1 MKTENSSL
9 NFNNQQFYIGL
20 DVHKKRW
27 VVTVRTN
34 KMELETFSM
43 DPSTEQLK
51 KHMEG
56 KYPGGKYY
64 SVYEAGF
71 CGYRIHRELESFGFY
86 NIVAAPTE
94 VPTSNK
100 EKNQK
105 RDPVDSRKLCRERE
119 NGSLEGI
126 YIPSQLHQ
134 ELRSIVRQRFQLMKK
149 QTRLKNQI
157 KGYLHF
163 YGHKIPDNC
172 EVVHWTKSFIEYL
185 RELNFSYP
193 LGKEQLSI
201 YLDEL
206 TEIRKLLVRIIKQ
219 IKNYLTENNLQ
230 EEIKILTSVPGVGF
244 IVAVTIF
251 TEIMDPGR
259 FAHLDKLASYLGL
272 VPCILSSSD
281 KERRL
286 GLKFHRNKF
295 LRELLIEAAWIA
307 VRKDPALTYSFNN
320 YLRRMSKQEAII
332 RIAKKLVSR
341 IIYVWTN
348 KKPYQLAIV
357 K

>member
-9 NFNNQQFYIGL
+9 NFNNQHFYVGL

-27 VVTVRTN
+27 MTTIRTN

-51 KHMEG
+51 RHME
-56 KYPGGKYY
+56 KNYPGGKYY

-71 CGYRIHRELESFGFY
+71 CGYQIHRELESFGFK

-105 RDPVDSRKLCRERE
+105 RDPVDSRKLCRELE
-119 NGSLEGI
+119 NDSLEGV

-134 ELRSIVRQRFQLMKK
+134 ELRSIVRQRYQLIKK
-149 QTRLKNQI
+149 QTRLKTQI
-157 KGYLHF
+157 KGYLRF
-163 YGHKIPDNC
+163 YGHKLPENC
-172 EVVHWTKSFIEYL
+172 EVQHWTNNFIKYL
-185 RELNFSYP
+185 RKLDFNYP
-193 LGKEQLSI
+193 IGKEQLSI

-219 IKNYLTENNLQ
+219 IKHFLAENSLQ
-230 EEIKILTSVPGVGF
+230 EEINILTSVPGVGF
-244 IVAVTIF
+244 TVAVTVL

-259 FAHLDKLASYLGL
+259 FAHLDNLASYLGL

-295 LRELLIEAAWIA
+295 LRELLIEAAWMA
-307 VRKDPALTYSFNN
+307 VRKDPVLIYSFNN

-341 IIYVWTN
+341 IIYVWKN
-348 KKPYQLAIV
+348 KKPYQKAVL